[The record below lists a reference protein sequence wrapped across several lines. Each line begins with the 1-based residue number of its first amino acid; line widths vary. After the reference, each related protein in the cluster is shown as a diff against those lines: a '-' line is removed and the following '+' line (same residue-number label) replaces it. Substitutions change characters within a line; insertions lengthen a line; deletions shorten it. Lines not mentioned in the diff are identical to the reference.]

1 MSSLGSCPPDQLAQN
16 AIHSGRKQ
24 LVRSGIVP
32 VLLPHRQDHL
42 VAPVMW
48 LMQREADLEMP
59 VSLGQIIE
67 IDCLNS
73 TVKMLEYSLIL
84 LWAQ

>member
-1 MSSLGSCPPDQLAQN
+1 
-16 AIHSGRKQ
+16 
-24 LVRSGIVP
+24 
-32 VLLPHRQDHL
+32 
-42 VAPVMW
+42 MW